1 MVDSILR
8 PVALPP
14 GLIGQPAPCDLFDV
28 RGTLLL
34 REGVEI
40 SPLMIAGYGERR
52 LYCRATQAMRV
63 SDAEPLKVLR
73 DIGNALAM
81 LDELLVG
88 GQPVS
93 ADDFVSLATETY
105 KTWMLDPDACIGFAR
120 MEQYDRP
127 SVCHAVLAALF
138 AAELAAAHGFSRQES
153 ITLIGAALTMNLG
166 SLRLHDRMFAHAG
179 QPDTEAREAIDAHPE
194 LAAQLLEKLGSLP
207 ETWLTA
213 VRQHH
218 EAFDGSGYPSGLSR
232 TGISLHARMVR
243 VADVL
248 AARLRERKR
257 RGPLFWSLHQARD
270 PQRLL
275 QHVFGPDLERLDH
288 ILARLLMGRLG
299 SFPPGSVVR
308 LSNGEMG
315 IISRRSAEADG
326 TPREVLAFLDTKGR
340 PQHVP
345 RPRRIGPRDCRIQ
358 GYAHDDQ
365 PRLPPYDWQSIWGYQ
380 RAPEAAKLM

>member
-1 MVDSILR
+1 MADSILR
-8 PVALPP
+8 PVTLAP
-14 GLIGQPAPCDLFDV
+14 GLVGKPAPCDLFDV

-40 SPLMIAGYGERR
+40 SPSMSVGPSERR
-52 LYCRATQAMRV
+52 LYCRASQAPRV

-73 DIGNALAM
+73 DIGTALAM
-81 LDELLVG
+81 LDELIIS
-88 GQPVS
+88 GQQVTG
-93 ADDFVSLATETY
+93 AEFLSLASETY
-105 KTWMLDPDACIGFAR
+105 ATWMIDPDACIGFAR

-127 SVCHAVLAALF
+127 SVCHAILAALF
-138 AAELAAAHGFSRQES
+138 AAELAAAHGFTRQES
-153 ITLIGAALTMNLG
+153 IDLIGAALTMNLG
-166 SLRLHDRMFAHAG
+166 SLRLHDRMFAHVG
-179 QPDTEAREAIDAHPE
+179 QPDPEARADIDAHPA
-194 LAAQLLEKLGSLP
+194 LAAHLLDRIGGIP
-207 ETWLTA
+207 ETWRTA
-213 VRQHH
+213 VLQHH
-218 EAFDGSGYPSGLSR
+218 ESFDGSGYPLGLIR
-232 TGISLHARMVR
+232 TEVSLQGRMLR
-243 VADVL
+243 VTDVL

-288 ILARLLMGRLG
+288 ILARLLMGRLS

-315 IISRRSAEADG
+315 IISRRTAEADG
-326 TPREVLAFLDTKGR
+326 TPREVLAFLDPSGR

-380 RAPEAAKLM
+380 QAAASTKLM

>member
-1 MVDSILR
+1 MADSILR
-8 PVALPP
+8 PVTLDP

-40 SPLMIAGYGERR
+40 SPLMSAGFGERR
-52 LYCRATQAMRV
+52 LYCRASQAMRV
-63 SDAEPLKVLR
+63 SDADPLKALR
-73 DIGNALAM
+73 DIGTALSM
-81 LDELLVG
+81 LDGFVIS
-88 GQPVS
+88 GQQVT
-93 ADDFVSLATETY
+93 ADEFLSLASETY
-105 KTWMLDPDACIGFAR
+105 TTWMIDPDACIGFAR

-138 AAELAAAHGFSRQES
+138 AAELGAAHGFTPQES
-153 ITLIGAALTMNLG
+153 IEVIGAALTMNLG
-166 SLRLHDRMFAHAG
+166 SFNLHDRMFEHVG
-179 QPDTEAREAIDAHPE
+179 QPDPDARAAIDVHPVV
-194 LAAQLLEKLGSLP
+194 AARLLDRLGGIP
-207 ETWLTA
+207 EVWRTA
-213 VRQHH
+213 VLQHH
-218 EAFDGSGYPSGLSR
+218 EGFDGSGYPLGLMR
-232 TGISLHARMVR
+232 TEVSLQGRMLH

-288 ILARLLMGRLG
+288 ILARLLMSRLG

-315 IISRRSAEADG
+315 IISRRTAEADG
-326 TPREVLAFLDTKGR
+326 TPREVLAFLDPNGR

-380 RAPEAAKLM
+380 QASTSTKLM